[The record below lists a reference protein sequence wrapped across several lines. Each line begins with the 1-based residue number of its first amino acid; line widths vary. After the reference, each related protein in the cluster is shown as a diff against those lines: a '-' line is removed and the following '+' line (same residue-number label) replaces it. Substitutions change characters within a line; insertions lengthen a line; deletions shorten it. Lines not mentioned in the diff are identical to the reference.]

1 MAIAISTGVRNGQG
15 DALGDDFDSGAIN
28 FYESTGTP
36 PATADTAVNGTLL
49 ASCPI
54 AADGFGAA
62 AAGVISVNGTPEDS
76 AADATGNA
84 DYFRI
89 VGSADDGTLSTT
101 QKRIQGTVS
110 GPSGGGDIELDSA
123 SAAITALQVV
133 TVTALTITQPAS

>member
-1 MAIAISTGVRNGQG
+1 MAIILSTAVRNGQG

-36 PATADTAVNGTLL
+36 PAGADTAVNGTLL

-62 AAGVISVNGTPEDS
+62 ASGVITITGTPEDS
-76 AADATGNA
+76 SADATGNA

-89 VGSADDGTLSTT
+89 VAAADDGTLSTT
-101 QKRIQGTVS
+101 QKRIQGTVT
-110 GPSGGGDIELDSA
+110 GPAGGGDIELDSTG
-123 SAAITALQVV
+123 AAIAATQVV
-133 TVTALTITQPAS
+133 TVTTLTITQPAS